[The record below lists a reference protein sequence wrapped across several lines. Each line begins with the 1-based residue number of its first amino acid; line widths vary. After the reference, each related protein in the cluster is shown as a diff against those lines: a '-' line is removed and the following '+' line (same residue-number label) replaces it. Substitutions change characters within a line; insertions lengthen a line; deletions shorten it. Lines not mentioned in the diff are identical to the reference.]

1 MGGREGGREPG
12 SISHLSSESLNLSIL
27 HPGQQNFLNI
37 SQEAQESGRLD
48 LAQSV
53 LEKEIPDSTILGP
66 GTGWDREIGWS
77 DKSNIQIK
85 IFK

>member
-1 MGGREGGREPG
+1 MIISRCKIFLICGRREGGREG
-12 SISHLSSESLNLSIL
+12 AWQYLTSESQNLSIL

-66 GTGWDREIGWS
+66 GTGWDREI
-77 DKSNIQIK
+77 
-85 IFK
+85 